1 MSDDDVLAAL
11 EVVESD
17 RCGHVRESTD
27 GTGPDHR
34 IFARAADG
42 AVPCRGVEGQVRRDP
57 GPSGRSTVGNA
68 GMPDREVCSHDESVS
83 GTRTAVIEDEPRSR
97 VSLHGGESCTAG
109 RTDTIDITVA
119 DLAHVIDRAQ
129 RRTHGDETHAIA
141 LVVDDEAEESLDRGH
156 GSLGADPRRPMVLS
170 ARIRR

>member
-1 MSDDDVLAAL
+1 
-11 EVVESD
+11 
-17 RCGHVRESTD
+17 
-27 GTGPDHR
+27 
-34 IFARAADG
+34 
-42 AVPCRGVEGQVRRDP
+42 
-57 GPSGRSTVGNA
+57 
-68 GMPDREVCSHDESVS
+68 MPDREVCSHDESVS